1 MNDDKGLMWEKKTE
15 ELICHTPVFDVSR
28 IREVSATGIEGD
40 YISVSAR
47 HWIVTIAEHDGKFV
61 LVRQW
66 RHGEQRITTEFPGGV
81 GEEGEDP
88 ALSAAR
94 ELEEE
99 TGYRAGRMT
108 FLGVTSPNP
117 ALFSNHVYYYLAEDL
132 VQTGLQNLDKDEVLE
147 FIELPVDEVIANY
160 GSPEYSHALMGTA
173 LAFYMREKMFK
184 DNRQL

>member
-1 MNDDKGLMWEKKTE
+1 MKNDERLTWKKTSE
-15 ELICHTPVFDVSR
+15 ELICKTPVFD
-28 IREVSATGIEGD
+28 ITKQHEISATGIEGD

-81 GEEGEDP
+81 GEPLEDP
-88 ALSAAR
+88 ELSAAR

-99 TGYRAGRMT
+99 TGYRPGKMT

-132 VQTGLQNLDKDEVLE
+132 FQTGEQKLDSDEVLE
-147 FIELPVDEVIANY
+147 VVELPIKEVINNY
-160 GSPEYSHALMGTA
+160 ATPEYSHALMGTA
-173 LAFYMREKMFK
+173 LALYMRERMI
-184 DNRQL
+184 